1 MSQATINLIEEWAK
15 RRHQEIRAAKLW
27 TGLAVVSLLSM
38 GIGASWMGWQI
49 PSAYRERALWQA
61 RAERLQSEPAEL
73 SAPPIPPETVR
84 HARMRTV
91 EFQIILLAV
100 TRFLP
105 RNARLHEM
113 HVAFQPEKGLVLT
126 LRGTTLGFEPVKLFT
141 ERLRA
146 VQLFSEITPI
156 SVSRQEGEGQAR
168 WSRFEMRLT
177 MPTSD
182 PAPAQGNSEGGSP
195 E

>member
-1 MSQATINLIEEWAK
+1 MSHATINLIEEWAK
-15 RRHQEIRAAKLW
+15 RRHQEIRVAKLW
-27 TGLAVVSLLSM
+27 TGLAVVSMLAVV
-38 GIGASWMGWQI
+38 IGAGLMVWQI
-49 PSAYRERALWQA
+49 PNAYRERALWNA
-61 RAERLQSEPAEL
+61 RAEKLLSEPTEF

-100 TRFLP
+100 TRLLP

-113 HVAFQPEKGLVLT
+113 HVAFQPENGLVLT

-146 VQLFSEITPI
+146 VQLFSEITPV

-177 MPTSD
+177 LPTSD
-182 PAPAQGNSEGGSP
+182 PAPPQGNPEGGSP
-195 E
+195 G